1 MKKSENKKELT
12 TKQLLRIG
20 LFIVL
25 FVVIFWGWGSAS
37 TSGLAQKY
45 ITEDFLSIGSLV
57 FGLFSIWL
65 GYYYVTWSREK
76 MKNKEDEIDLDGL
89 DFFKTMRIIRGWT
102 ILIMGVALIAFS
114 TITFLNIL

>member
-1 MKKSENKKELT
+1 
-12 TKQLLRIG
+12 
-20 LFIVL
+20 
-25 FVVIFWGWGSAS
+25 
-37 TSGLAQKY
+37 
-45 ITEDFLSIGSLV
+45 
-57 FGLFSIWL
+57 
-65 GYYYVTWSREK
+65 